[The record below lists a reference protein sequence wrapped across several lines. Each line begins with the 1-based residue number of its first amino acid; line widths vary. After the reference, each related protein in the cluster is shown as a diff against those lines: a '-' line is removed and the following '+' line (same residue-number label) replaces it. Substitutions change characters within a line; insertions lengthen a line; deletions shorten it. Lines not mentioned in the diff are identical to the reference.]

1 MIFRTQ
7 IQIPP
12 FLQKISYHSKCLFI
26 GSCFTENMGSY
37 LQQLKF
43 PSKVNPFGI
52 LYNPMSIGN
61 SLQKLLS
68 QKSFTENELHF
79 HNEQW
84 HSFAHHGKFSH
95 SDKEVCLKRINREL
109 EEASD
114 FLRTANFLF
123 VTLGTAFVYEWKESG
138 QIVANCHKI
147 PQKQFRHYKV
157 SVKHIVDRLTPIL
170 EEIQAVNPQL
180 QIVFTLSP
188 IRHWKNGAV
197 DNQWS
202 KATLLVAIHELREK
216 LEGVH
221 YFPAYE
227 LMMDDLR
234 DYRFY
239 ESDML
244 HPNSTAIDYIWQ
256 QFRSVYFDAQTE
268 KTMAKVQ
275 KISNAQNHRPRNPSS
290 EAHQRFLR
298 QQLEQIG
305 GMERA
310 FPFLDFTEER
320 AFFTSHLLKQ

>member
-12 FLQKISYHSKCLFI
+12 SLQKISYHSKCLLT

-37 LQQLKF
+37 LQKLKF

-52 LYNPMSIGN
+52 LYNPMSIGS
-61 SLQKLLS
+61 SLQRLLT
-68 QKSFTENELHF
+68 QKPFIENELHF

-95 SDKEVCLKRINREL
+95 SDKEVCLKRINQEL

-114 FLRTANFLF
+114 FLQKADFLF
-123 VTLGTAFVYEWKESG
+123 LTLGTAFVYEWKESR

-147 PQKQFRHYKV
+147 PQKQFHYYKV
-157 SVKHIVDRLTPIL
+157 SVEQIVETLTPLL
-170 EEIQAVNPQL
+170 EGIQAVNPKL

-197 DNQWS
+197 DNQLS

-216 LEGVH
+216 LENIH

-256 QFRSVYFDAQTE
+256 QFRSVYFDGLTE
-268 KTMAKVQ
+268 KTMARVQ
-275 KISNAQNHRPRNPSS
+275 KISNAQNHRPRNPTSA
-290 EAHQRFLR
+290 AHQRFLR
-298 QQLEQIG
+298 QRLEQIG
-305 GMERA
+305 DLETM

-320 AFFTSHLLKQ
+320 AFFASHLLTQ